1 MVMNRRDTIA
11 TLLSAATSTFLAT
24 PARSKNFS
32 PMGLQLYTVRAL
44 LEQDFEGTLAR
55 IAILG
60 YQQVEFA
67 GVYAS
72 SLHQTA
78 TILKR
83 YGLFAPSGHVS
94 YAKLEREL
102 PVAIQAANELGQKF
116 IVCPYLDERDRRK
129 LDDWKR
135 VCDRFNEIGKQAQ
148 KAGLS
153 FAYHNHDFEF
163 LQMDGQIPYD
173 VMLAETDPDL
183 VKLEIDLYWMARAK
197 RDPIAYFQKYPRRF
211 PLVHLKDMAH
221 DGTITDVGNGVIDF
235 KSILGHSRLAGMAY
249 CFVEHDN
256 PGNPMLSI
264 ETSLRFVR
272 QLDI

>member
-1 MVMNRRDTIA
+1 MVVNRRDTIA

-32 PMGLQLYTVRAL
+32 PIGLQLYTVRSL

-55 IAILG
+55 IANLG
-60 YQQVEFA
+60 YRQVEFA

-83 YGLFAPSGHVS
+83 YGLFAPSGHVN

-102 PVAIQAANELGQKF
+102 PVAIQSANELGQKF

-135 VCDRFNEIGKQAQ
+135 VCDRFNEIGKQVR

-197 RDPIAYFQKYPRRF
+197 RDPIAYFQKYPKRF
-211 PLVHLKDMAH
+211 PLVHLKDMAD
-221 DGTITDVGNGVIDF
+221 DGTITDVGKGIVDF
-235 KSILGHSRLAGMAY
+235 KSILGHSALAGMAY

>member
-1 MVMNRRDTIA
+1 MVVNRRNTIA

-32 PMGLQLYTVRAL
+32 PIGLQLYTVRAL

-55 IAILG
+55 IANLG
-60 YQQVEFA
+60 YRQVEFA

-83 YGLFAPSGHVS
+83 YGLFAPSGHVN

-135 VCDRFNEIGKQAQ
+135 VCDRFNEIGRQAQ
-148 KAGLS
+148 EAGLS

-197 RDPIAYFQKYPRRF
+197 RDPIAYFQKYPKRF
-211 PLVHLKDMAH
+211 PLVHLKDMAD
-221 DGTITDVGNGVIDF
+221 DGTITDVGKGIVDF
-235 KSILGHSRLAGMAY
+235 KSILGHSALAGMAY